1 MNQNNKIYRI
11 GNFSLFSPSLSTNN
25 EDVLYIEC
33 SANHEELEKLPT
45 YEQIKDEIE
54 KITQLDI
61 DKIKLIEIID
71 ICPGYPIYD
80 LSWKEK
86 VNSIKK
92 DLEEK
97 DVIVAGRYGSWKYE
111 SMEDSI
117 MDGIIASNLIIQKGQ

>member
-1 MNQNNKIYRI
+1 MY
-11 GNFSLFSPSLSTNN
+11 
-25 EDVLYIEC
+25 YI
-33 SANHEELEKLPT
+33 SNALNHEELEKLPT

-86 VNSIKK
+86 VNSKK
-92 DLEEK
+92 GPGRK